1 MKATNTIFEIGKR
14 GELLAARY
22 LRRHGYRILARNL
35 YFGKNELDLVA
46 QNRQYIVFVEVKT
59 RSFATREEAA
69 DNPPAL
75 AVNAGK
81 RRRTVEAARQYLRE
95 HPSKRIP
102 RLDVIEVYL
111 DRTKRQKPFDIH
123 HIEGAFDAHGRIL

>member
-1 MKATNTIFEIGKR
+1 MKASDTIFEIGKR
-14 GELLAARY
+14 GEKLAARY

-46 QNRQYIVFVEVKT
+46 QNKQYLIFVEVKT
-59 RSFATREEAA
+59 RSFADKEDAA

-95 HPSKRIP
+95 HPSKKIP
-102 RLDVIEVYL
+102 RLDVIEVCL
-111 DRTKRQKPFDIH
+111 DRTKRHKPFNIH